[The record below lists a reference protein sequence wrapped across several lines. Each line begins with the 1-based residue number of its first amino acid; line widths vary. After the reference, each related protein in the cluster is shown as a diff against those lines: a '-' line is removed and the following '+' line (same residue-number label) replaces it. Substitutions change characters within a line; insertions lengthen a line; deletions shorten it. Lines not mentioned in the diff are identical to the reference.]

1 MDTDSVEGSLAGVG
15 QAGEDHAADPEADD
29 VIAGDQRIGGVE
41 VLQVRAV
48 LIGPAQSAEGPQSG
62 REPGIQRIGVL
73 GEVAAAALGA
83 SAGHLFGDHGL
94 AAVIA
99 VEGRDLVAPPQ
110 LTADAPVAGALHP
123 VEVVL
128 GKALGHKLDL
138 ALLHALDGGLC
149 QRLHLNEPLLGDHGL
164 DGGVAAVAGADLVLQ
179 RLDLLQE
186 TALLQVCQNGLAGLE
201 GGHAGVLAAVQHL
214 GLVHG
219 VLACGKQCIGSG
231 LIGSTGHVAVVG
243 KHPDDGQIMAQTH
256 FKVVGVVSGGDLDD
270 TGALG
275 HIGVLIADDGDLL
288 VQQGQD
294 NMAAVEMGIAGVLA
308 VDGNSGITQHGLGAG
323 GCQLQHLTGLLD
335 RVEQVPEIAV
345 LFLVLHL
352 GIRDGGVAMGAPV
365 DHPVAAVDQALV
377 VQAHEHFLDGIRAAL
392 VHGKALPLPVT
403 AGAQLFQLAD
413 DAVAVLGLPVPG
425 ALQETIAAHH
435 LLGQALGTH
444 GLHDLGLGGDGCV
457 VGAGHPQGGIALH
470 PLGADEHILHGVIQ
484 RMAHV
489 ELAGHVRR
497 GHNDGVRLLVGV
509 RFRVEVA
516 AVLPEL
522 VDAVFHLAGIVLF
535 CEFFHCILPKM

>member
-1 MDTDSVEGSLAGVG
+1 M
-15 QAGEDHAADPEADD
+15 
-29 VIAGDQRIGGVE
+29 
-41 VLQVRAV
+41 
-48 LIGPAQSAEGPQSG
+48 
-62 REPGIQRIGVL
+62 
-73 GEVAAAALGA
+73 
-83 SAGHLFGDHGL
+83 
-94 AAVIA
+94 
-99 VEGRDLVAPPQ
+99 
-110 LTADAPVAGALHP
+110 
-123 VEVVL
+123 
-128 GKALGHKLDL
+128 
-138 ALLHALDGGLC
+138 
-149 QRLHLNEPLLGDHGL
+149 
-164 DGGVAAVAGADLVLQ
+164 
-179 RLDLLQE
+179 
-186 TALLQVCQNGLAGLE
+186 
-201 GGHAGVLAAVQHL
+201 
-214 GLVHG
+214 
-219 VLACGKQCIGSG
+219 
-231 LIGSTGHVAVVG
+231 AVVG

-256 FKVVGVVSGGDLDD
+256 FKVVGVVGGGDLDD

-275 HIGVLIADDGDLL
+275 HIGVLVADDGDLL

-294 NMAAVEMGIAGVLA
+294 NMAAVEVGIAGVLA

-323 GCQLQHLTGLLD
+323 GCQLQHLAGLLD

-352 GIRDGGVAMGAPV
+352 GIRDGGVAVGAPV

-425 ALQETIAAHH
+425 ALQETVAAHH

-444 GLHDLGLGGDGCV
+444 GLHDLGLSGDGCV